1 MRKFDVKQLVICVLA
16 VLAPRLCVAGA
27 YPLVPALFMTGYL
40 SGVNR
45 SLIFLCTVG
54 GLLVLAPLRIF
65 LKYGLA
71 VLLAALLVK
80 AVELGCRKCKTAPA
94 AIIAGGTTAAVT
106 VVWQMMK
113 IPDASTVAIGILEG
127 VFVFCF
133 VFLGTRLC
141 YLFLDWEPLGRQPM
155 PVYVQ
160 GGEKLN
166 EYAQSFQQ
174 LAKTFR
180 QMNRYRSDFTA
191 EELGRMQ
198 NEVTGTL
205 CVSCSQCAAC
215 WETEDTPM
223 YQLLYRFLQSV
234 QKGEDTEDSARDLGE
249 HCVCMEEMMEQVTR
263 VFEKAHLNMAWY
275 NRLQENRDAIAQ
287 QLNAMAY
294 IMEDC
299 AKNEQDVTALEGKLT
314 AAVRYALKENGV
326 VCDSLRL
333 LRKSGEKLEILFSGH
348 TRGRQC
354 VSVKELAK
362 IISRASGHPFLPSQ
376 DARALLG
383 EKGGRLSFLETTE
396 LTAYYGVAR
405 AVREGEQVS
414 GDSFAFRL
422 LDDGRCIM
430 VVSDGMGSGYS
441 ACKESEM
448 VIDLIEKFM
457 ESGFR
462 PDTALQMMNSAMVT
476 HGENNLFSTVDLA
489 CIDMD
494 SGKGKLYK
502 VGAAATF
509 VRRGDQVTW
518 IEDHSMPV
526 GVFMNQVP
534 GCEEI
539 SLKDGDFIVM
549 VTDGTLDHLYV
560 DDARETMADI
570 IRSVDTSNPSR
581 FSRQVLEQVLLF
593 TGGRVRDDM
602 TVLTAGIWKRQPG
615 ESADPNP

>member
-16 VLAPRLCVAGA
+16 VLAPRFTVAGM
-27 YPLVPALFMTGYL
+27 YPLVPAVFMTGFM

-45 SLIFLCTVG
+45 SLLFLCTIG
-54 GLLVLAPLRIF
+54 GLLALAPVRI
-65 LKYGLA
+65 LIKYGLVVILAA
-71 VLLAALLVK
+71 VLVKLAEWYFHK
-80 AVELGCRKCKTAPA
+80 CRTGA
-94 AIIAGGTTAAVT
+94 AAAIAGGVTAAVT
-106 VVWQMMK
+106 LSWQLMR
-113 IPDASTVAIGILEG
+113 IPDAATVAIGILEG
-127 VFVFCF
+127 VFIYGF
-133 VFLGTRLC
+133 VFICTRLF
-141 YLFLDWEPLGRQPM
+141 YLFLDWEPAGRQPM

-191 EELGRMQ
+191 EELSRMQ
-198 NEVTGTL
+198 NEVTGNV
-205 CVSCSQCAAC
+205 CVSCNQCALC

-234 QKGEDTEDSARDLGE
+234 QKGEDTERTARDLGE
-249 HCVCMEEMMEQVTR
+249 HCICMDEMMNQVMR

-299 AKNEQDVTALEGKLT
+299 AKNDQDVTALEGKLT

-326 VCDSLRL
+326 ICDSLRV
-333 LRKSGEKLEILFSGH
+333 LRKSGEKLELLFSGR
-348 TRGRQC
+348 TRGKKC
-354 VSVKELAK
+354 IAVKELAK
-362 IISRASGHPFLPSQ
+362 IISRESDHTFLPAR
-376 DARALLG
+376 DAKSLLG
-383 EKGGRLSFLETTE
+383 EKGARLSFLETTE

-414 GDSFAFRL
+414 GDSFAFQM

-430 VVSDGMGSGYS
+430 IVSDGMGSGYS

-476 HGENNLFSTVDLA
+476 HGDHNLFSTVDLA

-494 SGKGKLYK
+494 SGKAGMYK

-509 VRRGDQVTW
+509 IRHGDQVTW
-518 IEDHSMPV
+518 LEDNSMPV
-526 GVFMNQVP
+526 GVFMNQTPVRQEVQL
-534 GCEEI
+534 G
-539 SLKDGDFIVM
+539 DGDFVVM

-560 DDARETMADI
+560 DDAKETMADI
-570 IRSVDTSNPSR
+570 IRGVDTNNPSQ

-615 ESADPNP
+615 AA

>member
-1 MRKFDVKQLVICVLA
+1 MMGKFDLKQLVICIFA
-16 VLAPRLCVAGA
+16 VLAPRFSVAGV
-27 YPLVPALFMTGYL
+27 YPLVPAVFMTGFM

-45 SLIFLCTVG
+45 SLLFLCTIG
-54 GLLVLAPLRIF
+54 GLLALAPVRI
-65 LKYGLA
+65 LVKYGLA
-71 VLLAALLVK
+71 VMAAAVLVK
-80 AVELGCRKCKTAPA
+80 LAEHYFHKCRTSAAAVITGAV
-94 AIIAGGTTAAVT
+94 TAAVT
-106 VVWQMMK
+106 LSWQFMK
-113 IPDASTVAIGILEG
+113 IPDTATVVIGILEG
-127 VFVFCF
+127 IFIYGFVFVF
-133 VFLGTRLC
+133 TRMC
-141 YLFLDWEPLGRQPM
+141 YLFLDWEPLGRQPV

-160 GGEKLN
+160 GGERLN

-180 QMNRYRSDFTA
+180 QMSRYQSDFTA
-191 EELGRMQ
+191 EELSRMQ

-205 CVSCSQCAAC
+205 CVSCQQCAVC
-215 WETEDTPM
+215 WETENTPM
-223 YQLLYRFLQSV
+223 YQLLYHFLQSV
-234 QKGEDTEDSARDLGE
+234 QQGENTEEAARDLGE
-249 HCVCMEEMMEQVTR
+249 RCVCMEEMMDQVMR

-299 AKNEQDVTALEGKLT
+299 AKNEQDITAREGKMT
-314 AAVRYALKENGV
+314 AAVRYALKEEGV
-326 VCDSLRL
+326 IYDSLRV
-333 LRKSGEKLEILFSGH
+333 LRKPGDKLELLLTGR
-348 TRGRQC
+348 TRGKKC
-354 VSVKELAK
+354 ISVKEMAK
-362 IISRASGHPFLPSQ
+362 LISKASDHVFLPSR
-376 DARALLG
+376 DAKSLLG
-383 EKGGRLSFLETTE
+383 EKGARLSFLETTE

-414 GDSFAFRL
+414 GDSFAFQM

-430 VVSDGMGSGYS
+430 IVSDGMGSGYS

-476 HGENNLFSTVDLA
+476 HGDNNLFSTVDLA

-494 SGKGKLYK
+494 SGKGGLYK

-509 VRRGDQVTW
+509 IRHGGQVTW
-518 IEDHSMPV
+518 IEDNSMPA
-526 GVFMNQVP
+526 GVFMNQIPVRQ
-534 GCEEI
+534 EI
-539 SLKDGDFIVM
+539 RLEDGDFLVM
-549 VTDGTLDHLYV
+549 VTDGTLEHLYV
-560 DDARETMADI
+560 DDPKETMADI
-570 IRSVDTSNPSR
+570 IRGVDTSNPSR
-581 FSRQVLEQVLLF
+581 FSRQVLEEILLF

-615 ESADPNP
+615 SV